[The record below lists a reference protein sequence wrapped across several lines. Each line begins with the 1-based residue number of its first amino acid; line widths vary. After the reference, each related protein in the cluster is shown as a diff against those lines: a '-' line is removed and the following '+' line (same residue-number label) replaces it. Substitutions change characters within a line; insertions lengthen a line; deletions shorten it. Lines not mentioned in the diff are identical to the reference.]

1 LLFWDEDVMKP
12 LIRTIGRVV
21 LTLALVAAA
30 IAAGHLAWAHY
41 REAPWTR
48 DGRVRADV
56 IQIAPDVSGLVEQV
70 LVHDNQT
77 VSRGTV
83 LFTIDRARH
92 QLAVEQAE
100 ATVQGLRVQIEQAR
114 RENRRNVTL
123 GDLVPAEAKEQGA
136 TKVDQFK
143 ASLLQAQ
150 SALDTARLN
159 LARTEVKATVDGW
172 VTNLDLRPG
181 AYATAGHPVLALVDQ
196 DSLHVQGYF
205 EETKLGRI
213 HVGAPVRVR
222 MIGETQWLEGHV
234 DSIAAAIEDRERS
247 GSTNLLANVNP
258 TFNWVRLAQRI
269 PVRVQLDRVPPDT
282 RLIMGR
288 TATVEVIEVP
298 DGSATNVAQGA
309 R

>member
-1 LLFWDEDVMKP
+1 MKP
-12 LIRTIGRVV
+12 AIQTIGRVA
-21 LTLALVAAA
+21 LTLALVGAALGV
-30 IAAGHLAWAHY
+30 GHLTWDHY

-56 IQIAPDVSGLVEQV
+56 IQVAPDVSGFVEQV
-70 LVHDNQT
+70 VVRDNQD
-77 VSRGTV
+77 VRQGDV

-92 QLAVEQAE
+92 QLALAQAE

-114 RENRRNVTL
+114 RENRRNTTL
-123 GDLVPAEAKEQGA
+123 GDLVPAELREQGV
-136 TKVDQFK
+136 TKVDQLK
-143 ASLLQAQ
+143 ASLSQA
-150 SALDTARLN
+150 SAALDTARLN
-159 LARTEVKATVDGW
+159 LDRTEVRAPVDGW

-181 AYATAGHPVLALVDQ
+181 AYATAGRPVFALVDRQ
-196 DSLHVQGYF
+196 SLHVQGYF

-213 HVGAPVRVR
+213 EVGAPVRVR
-222 MIGETQWLEGHV
+222 LIGEARWLEGHV
-234 DSIAAAIEDRERS
+234 DSIAAGIEDRERG

-269 PVRVQLDRVPPDT
+269 PVRVQLDRVPQDT

-288 TATVEVIEVP
+288 TATVEVVEAP
-298 DGSATNVAQGA
+298 RSTHVAQGG

>member
-1 LLFWDEDVMKP
+1 MKSS
-12 LIRTIGRVV
+12 LQTLGRVV
-21 LTLALVAAA
+21 LTLAIVAAA
-30 IAAGHLAWAHY
+30 IFVGHLGWDHY
-41 REAPWTR
+41 RESPWTR

-56 IQIAPDVSGLVEQV
+56 IQIAPDVSGLVEEV
-70 LVHDNQT
+70 VAHDNQP
-77 VSRGTV
+77 VSRGDV
-83 LFTIDRARH
+83 LFVIDRARYR
-92 QLAVEQAE
+92 LAVEQAE

-114 RENRRNVTL
+114 RENRRNATL
-123 GDLVPAEAKEQGA
+123 GDLVPAEGREQSA
-136 TKVDQFK
+136 TKVDQLK
-143 ASLLQAQ
+143 ASLLQA
-150 SALDTARLN
+150 SSMLDTARLN
-159 LARTEVKATVDGW
+159 LARTEVKAPVDGW

-181 AYATAGHPVLALVDQ
+181 AYATAGRPVLALVDRN
-196 DSLHVQGYF
+196 SLHVQGYF

-234 DSIAAAIEDRERS
+234 DSIAAGIEDRERN

-269 PVRVQLDRVPPDT
+269 PVRVQLDHVPTDT

-288 TATVEVIEVP
+288 TATVEVIEGP
-298 DGSATNVAQGA
+298 HGDPSMALAQGE

>member
-1 LLFWDEDVMKP
+1 MKP
-12 LIRTIGRVV
+12 LLETIGRVL

-30 IAAGHLAWAHY
+30 IVVGHLAWDHY

-56 IQIAPDVSGLVEQV
+56 IQIAPDVSGLVERV
-70 LVHDNQT
+70 SVHDNQA
-77 VSRGTV
+77 VSRGEV

-100 ATVQGLRVQIEQAR
+100 ATVQGLRTQIEQAR
-114 RENRRNVTL
+114 RESRRNQTL
-123 GDLVPAEAKEQGA
+123 GDLVPAELREQGV
-136 TKVDQFK
+136 TKVDQLR
-143 ASLLQAQ
+143 SNLLQA
-150 SALDTARLN
+150 SATLDTARLN
-159 LARTEVKATVDGW
+159 LARTEVRAPVDGW

-181 AYATAGHPVLALVDQ
+181 AYATAGRPVFALVDQ
-196 DSLHVQGYF
+196 NSLHVQGYF
-205 EETKLGRI
+205 EETKLARI
-213 HVGAPVRVR
+213 RVGAPVRVR

-234 DSIAAAIEDRERS
+234 DSIAAAIEDRERN

-288 TATVEVIEVP
+288 TATVEVIEASH
-298 DGSATNVAQGA
+298 DIATTVAQGA

>member
-1 LLFWDEDVMKP
+1 MTP

-21 LTLALVAAA
+21 LTLAIVAAA
-30 IAAGHLAWAHY
+30 IFVGRLGWDHY
-41 REAPWTR
+41 RESPWTR

-56 IQIAPDVSGLVEQV
+56 IQIAPDVSGLVEHV
-70 LVHDNQT
+70 VAHDNQL
-77 VSRGTV
+77 VKRGDV
-83 LFTIDRARH
+83 LFVIDRARYR
-92 QLAVEQAE
+92 LAVEQAE

-114 RENRRNVTL
+114 RENRRNAAL
-123 GDLVPAEAKEQGA
+123 GDLVPAEGREQSA
-136 TKVDQFK
+136 TKVDQLR
-143 ASLLQAQ
+143 ASLQQA
-150 SALDTARLN
+150 SSLLDTARLN
-159 LARTEVKATVDGW
+159 LARTEVKAPVDGW

-181 AYATAGHPVLALVDQ
+181 AYASAGRPVLALVDR

-222 MIGETQWLEGHV
+222 MIGETQWLDGHV
-234 DSIAAAIEDRERS
+234 DSIAAGIEDRERA

-269 PVRVQLDRVPPDT
+269 PVRVQLDRVPSDT

-298 DGSATNVAQGA
+298 HGNPAMALAQGE

>member
-1 LLFWDEDVMKP
+1 MTP

-21 LTLALVAAA
+21 LTLAIVAAA
-30 IAAGHLAWAHY
+30 IVVGRLGWDHY
-41 REAPWTR
+41 RESPWTR

-70 LVHDNQT
+70 VAHDNQS
-77 VSRGTV
+77 VKRGDV
-83 LFTIDRARH
+83 LFVIDRARYR
-92 QLAVEQAE
+92 LAVEQAE

-114 RENRRNVTL
+114 RENRRNATL
-123 GDLVPAEAKEQGA
+123 GDLVPAEGREQSA
-136 TKVDQFK
+136 TKVDQFR
-143 ASLLQAQ
+143 ASLQQA
-150 SALDTARLN
+150 SSLLDTARLN
-159 LARTEVKATVDGW
+159 LARTEVKAPVDGW

-181 AYATAGHPVLALVDQ
+181 AYASAGRPVLALVDR

-222 MIGETQWLEGHV
+222 MVGETQWLDGHV
-234 DSIAAAIEDRERS
+234 DSIAAGIEDRERT

-269 PVRVQLDRVPPDT
+269 PVRVHLDRVPSDT

-288 TATVEVIEVP
+288 TATVEVIEGP
-298 DGSATNVAQGA
+298 RGDPAMALAQGG

>member
-1 LLFWDEDVMKP
+1 MKALLQ
-12 LIRTIGRVV
+12 TIGRVV

-30 IAAGHLAWAHY
+30 IVVGHLGWDHY

-56 IQIAPDVSGLVEQV
+56 IQIAPDVSGLVERV
-70 LVHDNQT
+70 AVHDNQT
-77 VSRGTV
+77 VRRGDV

-100 ATVQGLRVQIEQAR
+100 ATVQGLRTQIEQAR
-114 RENRRNVTL
+114 RENRRNVSL
-123 GDLVPAEAKEQGA
+123 GDLVPAELREQGVS
-136 TKVDQFK
+136 KVDQLR
-143 ASLLQAQ
+143 ANLLQA
-150 SALDTARLN
+150 SATLDTVRLN
-159 LARTEVKATVDGW
+159 LARTEVKAPVDGW

-181 AYATAGHPVLALVDQ
+181 AYATAGRPVFALVDQ
-196 DSLHVQGYF
+196 NSLHVQGYF
-205 EETKLGRI
+205 EETKLARI
-213 HVGAPVRVR
+213 QVGAPVRVR

-234 DSIAAAIEDRERS
+234 DSIAAAIEDRERN

-269 PVRVQLDRVPPDT
+269 PVRVQLDHVPPDT

-288 TATVEVIEVP
+288 TATVEVIEGRHEDP
-298 DGSATNVAQGA
+298 SIALAQGE

>member
-1 LLFWDEDVMKP
+1 MKP
-12 LIRTIGRVV
+12 ALQKVGRVA

-30 IAAGHLAWAHY
+30 VGVGHRTWDHY

-70 LVHDNQT
+70 VVHDNQ
-77 VSRGTV
+77 VVRKGEL

-92 QLAVEQAE
+92 QLALAQAE
-100 ATVQGLRVQIEQAR
+100 ATLEGLRAQIEQAK

-123 GDLVPAEAKEQGA
+123 GDLVPAELREQGVTKLDQLKANLSQASA
-136 TKVDQFK
+136 T
-143 ASLLQAQ
+143 
-150 SALDTARLN
+150 LDTARLN
-159 LARTEVKATVDGW
+159 LARTEVKAPVDGW

-181 AYATAGHPVLALVDQ
+181 AYATAGRPVFALVDQ
-196 DSLHVQGYF
+196 HSLHVQGYF

-213 HVGAPVRVR
+213 QVGAPVRVR
-222 MIGETQWLEGHV
+222 MIGETQWLDGHV
-234 DSIAAAIEDRERS
+234 DSIAAGIEDRERG
-247 GSTNLLANVNP
+247 GSSSLLANVNP

-269 PVRVQLDRVPPDT
+269 PVRVQLDRVPPET

-288 TATVEVIEVP
+288 TATVEVIEAPRSTTVT
-298 DGSATNVAQGA
+298 ATVAQGA